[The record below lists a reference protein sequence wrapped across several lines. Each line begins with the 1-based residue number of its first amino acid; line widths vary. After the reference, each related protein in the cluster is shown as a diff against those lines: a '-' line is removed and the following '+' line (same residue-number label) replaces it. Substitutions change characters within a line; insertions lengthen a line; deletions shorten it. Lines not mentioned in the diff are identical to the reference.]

1 MDTDPDASGL
11 TAVLHGELAA
21 IIAVCAAASGHPGRE
36 LETLSQLSVVAGA
49 RSHLYRT
56 TNFLSQR

>member
-21 IIAVCAAASGHPGRE
+21 IIAVCAAAGGHPARE